1 MTSRRRAGELI
12 VSLLSF
18 FPTLERLC
26 ICSNPTGSK
35 GQRILVD
42 GRVSLPRHR
51 TQTRRMQ
58 SESGWT
64 SRKYPEYRYI
74 WQ

>member
-42 GRVSLPRHR
+42 GVHK
-51 TQTRRMQ
+51 
-58 SESGWT
+58 SESPKT
-64 SRKYPEYRYI
+64 QDTNKKNAERI
-74 WQ
+74 WMDK